1 VADLSKVML
10 MGNSNNLAKLEGA
23 LERLVENAFAQLF
36 RRPVSA
42 HDIAVKLAR
51 SMQSN
56 LRPAGLAGGKP
67 IAPDRYRV
75 HVHPQHYQRLAT
87 AQQELMDALV
97 PQIIDLSARSGY
109 QLEERPTLIF
119 AADPHLGMSDVVVYS
134 DHSSAASSTAM
145 ISPVDVVPQQAA
157 PRMHLL
163 IGARVIPLVDPVVN
177 IGRAENNTIVL
188 EDGYVS
194 RHHVQ
199 LRLRHGTY
207 LLFDAQSKSGT
218 YVNEVLTREHRLQS
232 GDVIRIGSTRMIFM
246 IDGAPGRLSPG
257 TTDVIR
263 PVSP

>member
-1 VADLSKVML
+1 MLKVKL
-10 MGNSNNLAKLEGA
+10 MGNRNNLTKLEGA

-42 HDIAVKLAR
+42 HDLAVKLAR

-56 LRPAGLAGGKP
+56 LRPAVVAGGKP

-75 HVHPQHYQRLAT
+75 HMHPQNYERFAV
-87 AQQELMDALV
+87 AEQELIDALV

-109 QLEERPTLIF
+109 HLEGRPTLLF
-119 AADPHLGMSDVVVYS
+119 AADPQLALSDVVVYS
-134 DHSSAASSTAM
+134 DHSSDASSTAM
-145 ISPVDVVPQQAA
+145 MSRIDVVPQQAA
-157 PRMHLL
+157 PAMHLL
-163 IGARVIPLVDPVVN
+163 IGTRMIPLVDPVVN
-177 IGRAENNTIVL
+177 IGRAANNTIVV

-218 YVNEVLTREHRLQS
+218 FVNEVLTREHRLQS
-232 GDVIRIGSTRMIFM
+232 GDVIRIGSTRMIFVM
-246 IDGAPGRLSPG
+246 EGAPGRMSPG
-257 TTDVIR
+257 TTDIIR